1 MAKAKAVSINAF
13 DKIEKDTYK
22 GTESFEWHGVEVVV
36 KKTLSIKE
44 VLEFVNDVVKTCF
57 SADDGSYI
65 PEVKDFAVKSCILE
79 KYANFS
85 LPTNIEHKYDLI
97 YHTDA
102 IDEVLRRVNGQQ
114 FNEIIASINAKIS
127 HLASANIEAINKQM
141 NELYT
146 AFDNLQKQL
155 EAVFSGIDPSDLTKL
170 VGALGDKG
178 INEEKIVKAYINQ
191 KTGEA

>member
-36 KKTLSIKE
+36 KRTLSIKE

-102 IDEVLRRVNGQQ
+102 IDEVLRRVNEQQ

-178 INEEKIVKAYINQ
+178 IDEEKIVKAYINQ

>member
-155 EAVFSGIDPSDLTKL
+155 ETVFAGIDPSDLTKL

-178 INEEKIVKAYINQ
+178 IDEEKIVKAYINQ